1 MQKVCWRK
9 RREGTERVPLAGDGN
24 LNQGD
29 GSGTWGR
36 IMSPLGLCSRASGC
50 VAEGTGRKFLK
61 LGREVE
67 VKDVF

>member
-9 RREGTERVPLAGDGN
+9 RWEGTEKVQLAGDGS

-36 IMSPLGLCSRASGC
+36 IMSLLGLCSRRQWVS
-50 VAEGTGRKFLK
+50 
-61 LGREVE
+61 
-67 VKDVF
+67 